1 MQKRERDE
9 VRQKREA
16 KRQRQ
21 CEELAVLPDEDPP
34 VVAFDTDQS
43 ECNVEMWICGYVS
56 QGPKA
61 LIVEGSGTS
70 KIDGSYRRYS
80 KVSSGRPCYHKVGKR
95 TMYNVFILAYGIPKN
110 CVSVRSSEQE
120 NARRE

>member
-43 ECNVEMWICGYVS
+43 ECNVDMF
-56 QGPKA
+56 PK
-61 LIVEGSGTS
+61 VP
-70 KIDGSYRRYS
+70 RY
-80 KVSSGRPCYHKVGKR
+80 
-95 TMYNVFILAYGIPKN
+95 
-110 CVSVRSSEQE
+110 
-120 NARRE
+120 